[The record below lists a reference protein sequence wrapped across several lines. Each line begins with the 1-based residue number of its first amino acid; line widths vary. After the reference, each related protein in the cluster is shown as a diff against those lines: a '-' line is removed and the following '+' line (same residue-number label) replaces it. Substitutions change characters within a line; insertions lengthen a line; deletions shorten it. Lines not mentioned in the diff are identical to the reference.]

1 MAKKFDVKALRDKV
15 MKSDDVKFD
24 SVYVEAWDAELP
36 VRTLT
41 AADMKKVMK
50 HKDDN
55 IRMMI
60 LAILYGCE
68 TPEGEK
74 VFQEEDLA
82 VFENKKGIKEVG
94 VVAQKILEL
103 SGMTEGVGKEIKN

>member
-1 MAKKFDVKALRDKV
+1 MAKVFDVKALREKV
-15 MKSDDVKFD
+15 LKSDDVKYDTVF
-24 SVYVEAWDAELP
+24 VEAWDAELP

-50 HKDDN
+50 HKDDQ

-60 LAILYGCE
+60 LAVLYGCE

-74 VFQEEDLA
+74 VFEEQDLA
-82 VFENKKGIKEVG
+82 VFESKKGIKQIG
-94 VVAQKILEL
+94 DVANRILEL
-103 SGMTEGVGKEIKN
+103 SGMADGTQGEVKN